1 MAKFAKFYGAYN
13 SNTFQGLSG
22 IGDLMLTA
30 FGKLSRNRTFG
41 FRLAQGEK
49 LEDLI

>member
-1 MAKFAKFYGAYN
+1 LIYKEMAKFAKIYG
-13 SNTFQGLSG
+13 SKDVNTLWGLAG

-41 FRLAQGEK
+41 YKLA
-49 LEDLI
+49 

>member
-1 MAKFAKFYGAYN
+1 MKKFANFYGDID
-13 SNTFQGLSG
+13 SRTFTGLSG

-41 FRLAQGEK
+41 YRLA
-49 LEDLI
+49 